1 MECGV
6 VRNIM
11 FMKPNDFLL
20 TIAVNVIA
28 GVILRVLNN
37 GNKPL
42 KPPYFTMDEFGEFR
56 FHWGSW
62 FQVVFWIIILFVLSF
77 TIMD

>member
-1 MECGV
+1 ML
-6 VRNIM
+6 
-11 FMKPNDFLL
+11 MKPNDFLL

-28 GVILRVLNN
+28 GVILRVFNN

-42 KPPYFTMDEFGEFR
+42 KPPYFTMDEFGGFR